1 MRNYWTIALT
11 CIAASTLGLYNAYG
25 AGGPKPTPLP
35 KAKTIAELAERYD
48 SSKCLECHEDVHDEW
63 SESLHA
69 KSILGTPRTAPT
81 IITAIEKGL
90 KLFPYSGVKEDADI
104 TVEHLMMCMK
114 CHLPQLDEATDE
126 VAREIVATIRNW
138 QQANRDQDYTKA
150 KKLEKTIASLNIGC
164 MVCHNKLALIHKY
177 ADGYPQADTIYGANE
192 GDHEDENYP
201 KMAVAPALGEAIFCG
216 QCHGQGPNFELDH
229 PSQCATAYGSYLFAY
244 VAHGG
249 SDTCQECHM
258 KKSGLGHDM
267 QSYRDDTMI
276 EMALDVNVEGR
287 SLFWRKNRQEG
298 VLPIGIINVELY
310 NKSGHG
316 IPDG

>member
-1 MRNYWTIALT
+1 MNTIWAVLVA
-11 CIAASTLGLYNAYG
+11 CIAACLLAVTSAMG
-25 AGGPKPTPLP
+25 AGGPKLEPQP

-48 SSKCLECHEDVHDEW
+48 SSRCIECHEEAHDQW

-90 KLFPYSGVKEDADI
+90 KLFPYSGVKKDEDI
-104 TVEHLMMCMK
+104 TVESLMMCMK
-114 CHLPQLDEATDE
+114 CHLPQLDEATDD
-126 VAREIVATIRNW
+126 VAREIVATIRSW
-138 QQANRDQDYTKA
+138 QKAYKVEDYDRVDE
-150 KKLEKTIASLNIGC
+150 LEETIASLNIGC

-177 ADGYPQADTIYGANE
+177 ADGYPQPDTVYGATE
-192 GDHEDENYP
+192 GDHEDEEYP
-201 KMAVAPALGEAIFCG
+201 KVAVAPALGEAIFCG

-249 SDTCQECHM
+249 SKTCQECHM
-258 KKSGLGHDM
+258 DQSGLGHDM
-267 QSYRDDTMI
+267 QAYQDEDMI
-276 EMALDVNVEGR
+276 AMAVDVNVEGR
-287 SLFWRKNRQEG
+287 SLFWRKNKQDG
-298 VLPIGIINVELY
+298 VLPMGIINVEIY
-310 NKSGHG
+310 NKTGHG